1 MAETDEKNASQSP
14 VSSIR
19 GETLVESEEAPQE
32 GYSFIGMLFILLA
45 LILCVFLVSLDQTI
59 VATAIPKITDEFKGL
74 DLVGWYASGFFIT
87 IGSFQST
94 FGKIYKVFPLKAGF
108 MLAIVVFE
116 VGSLLCGVAPNST
129 ALIFGRAIA
138 GMGAAGLGSGAYT
151 IIAYCAPPSKRPAYT
166 GLLGASY
173 GIASVVG
180 PLLGGVF
187 AEKVSWRW
195 CFYINLPI
203 GGVSAAIILFTFKAP
218 KRATPEKIPLRQKFL
233 QMDFPGTLIIM
244 AAIVCYVLVF
254 QWGGQTKS
262 WKNSDVIGTLVGGA
276 LLVIVFIV
284 LAAFQGERSIIPPR
298 LFKKRYIWSSMAF
311 MFFFGG
317 SWFVVLYYL
326 PIYFQVVSGVSAS
339 QSGVRNL
346 PLIISLVITTIMT
359 GGLISVNGHY
369 LSWLFLSGVLSTVGS
384 GLIYTLD
391 IGSSSGHWIGYQIV
405 AGVGFGAGVQLPII
419 VGQAL
424 SEPGDITTSTALML
438 FAQTIGG
445 ALLVG
450 AAGAAYTNTL
460 LRKLPITAPTVD
472 PQVVVNIGATQ
483 IREVFT
489 PEQVP
494 GIIQAE
500 MDGVHVAFALAIA
513 CAGIAALATLGAQ
526 RTNLKGKG
534 PSVGGAV

>member
-1 MAETDEKNASQSP
+1 M
-14 VSSIR
+14 
-19 GETLVESEEAPQE
+19 
-32 GYSFIGMLFILLA
+32 
-45 LILCVFLVSLDQTI
+45 
-59 VATAIPKITDEFKGL
+59 
-74 DLVGWYASGFFIT
+74 
-87 IGSFQST
+87 
-94 FGKIYKVFPLKAGF
+94 
-108 MLAIVVFE
+108 
-116 VGSLLCGVAPNST
+116 
-129 ALIFGRAIA
+129 
-138 GMGAAGLGSGAYT
+138 
-151 IIAYCAPPSKRPAYT
+151 
-166 GLLGASY
+166 
-173 GIASVVG
+173 
-180 PLLGGVF
+180 
-187 AEKVSWRW
+187 
-195 CFYINLPI
+195 
-203 GGVSAAIILFTFKAP
+203 
-218 KRATPEKIPLRQKFL
+218 
-233 QMDFPGTLIIM
+233 
-244 AAIVCYVLVF
+244 
-254 QWGGQTKS
+254 
-262 WKNSDVIGTLVGGA
+262 GGA
-276 LLVIVFIV
+276 LLVILFIV

-346 PLIISLVITTIMT
+346 PLIISLVIATIMT

-391 IGSSSGHWIGYQIV
+391 IGSSYGHWIGYQIV

-438 FAQTIGG
+438 FSQTIGG

-489 PEQVP
+489 PEQMP